1 MKASAPPLAVR
12 RPAPSGSE
20 PVVSVIIPTR
30 NRQAMLLEAVEA
42 IARQDLELSFE
53 LIVVDDASADSTQ
66 AMVLGLQESSAVPL
80 SYLRLVNRS
89 GPAGARNAGLE
100 MAGGR
105 FIAFTDDD
113 CVPDPAWLRAAVEAF
128 DGAEPEVGM
137 VQGRTEPIATPTR
150 IYCRFV
156 ETGEVDGTFATAN
169 MVFRREALADEN
181 FDPECPWWEDTDLG
195 WRLVESGWQVLFA
208 PDALVRHQLID
219 QTPLEWILWTRRY
232 YLWCANAARHPAVRR
247 HLFLG
252 VWIRPMH
259 IALEVAVLGAL
270 LARRSQ
276 LALLLCLPYA
286 AAFVVIHNVRS
297 PRILGK
303 ALAYLARDLVAL
315 ASLLAGSIRHRT
327 IVL

>member
-1 MKASAPPLAVR
+1 MR
-12 RPAPSGSE
+12 RPARSNSE

-30 NRQAMLLEAVEA
+30 NRQSMLMQAVEA
-42 IARQDLELSFE
+42 VARQDLEASFE
-53 LIVVDDASADSTQ
+53 LIVVDDASTDSTQ
-66 AMVLGLQESSAVPL
+66 ATVLGLQENSAIPL
-80 SYLRLVNRS
+80 SYLRLAYHS
-89 GPAGARNAGLE
+89 GPAGARNAGLNL
-100 MAGGR
+100 ARGR
-105 FIAFTDDD
+105 LIAFTDDD
-113 CVPDPAWLRAAVEAF
+113 CVPAAAWLRAAVEAF
-128 DGAEPEVGM
+128 DGTGPEVGM
-137 VQGRTEPIATPTR
+137 VQGRTEPIAAPTK
-150 IYCRFV
+150 IYSRFV
-156 ETGEVDGTFATAN
+156 ETREVDGTFATAN

-195 WRLVESGWQVLFA
+195 WRLVERGWRVVFA
-208 PDALVRHQLID
+208 PEALVRHQLID

-259 IALEVAVLGAL
+259 IALEAAALGAL
-270 LARRSQ
+270 LARRSR
-276 LALLLCLPYA
+276 LALLLCVPYA

-297 PRILGK
+297 PHIPTK
-303 ALAYLARDLVAL
+303 ALAYLARDVVAL